1 MRKILIILAIIFTGG
16 VAFWLFCLPLYKV
29 DIFHRD
35 IKEEDYSDEETSTE
49 HWVRWNK
56 EITKKLKGGR

>member
-1 MRKILIILAIIFTGG
+1 MKRVSIVLVAILTCGIGI
-16 VAFWLFCLPLYKV
+16 WLFALPLYKV

-35 IKEEDYSDEETSTE
+35 IKEEDYSNEETSTE

-56 EITKKLKGGR
+56 EITKKLRGGK